1 MIKKFSAKNFKKAFK
16 MHLYLWDWKKE
27 IPCSLHFNNQS
38 WILNQLFFSRFHFD
52 YFFNGVEIF
61 QLRSKYKKKW
71 RHNSLFLP
79 EKDNFQP
86 FKLIMK
92 EKIVKKI
99 GEFRN
104 QDWLLTCDEQDK
116 NRVIV
121 KFADF
126 MIVPKILKYTFQFE
140 I

>member
-1 MIKKFSAKNFKKAFK
+1 MNYGRS
-16 MHLYLWDWKKE
+16 Y
-27 IPCSLHFNNQS
+27 FNTTVTV
-38 WILNQLFFSRFHFD
+38 
-52 YFFNGVEIF
+52 YFY
-61 QLRSKYKKKW
+61 QK
-71 RHNSLFLP
+71 
-79 EKDNFQP
+79 KDNFQS
-86 FKLIMK
+86 FKLITK

-99 GEFRN
+99 GEFRI